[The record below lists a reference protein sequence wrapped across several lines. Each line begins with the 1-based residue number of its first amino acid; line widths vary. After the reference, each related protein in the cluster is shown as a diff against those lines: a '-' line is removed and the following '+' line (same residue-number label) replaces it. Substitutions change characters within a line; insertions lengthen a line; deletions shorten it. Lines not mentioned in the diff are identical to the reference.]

1 MLFLN
6 VREYFDRN
14 SCRIVLAVTIIF
26 GLISFYYYF
35 STKQNLLYGDAR
47 SHLNISRRVVDNT
60 HPGFAQL
67 GGVWLPLLHILML
80 PFISNNY
87 FWHSGLAG
95 SIVNFFSFVVAVF
108 YLFKIA
114 RLLFPK
120 NLTASYLIPLLY
132 ILNPNILYMSTT
144 AMTEVL
150 FIATFTASV
159 YYLLRWIRYEKL
171 ENLIVSSFF
180 ILATSLNRYEGWAVA
195 LASVFTVLLV
205 QIFKKDGLKKIEG
218 TTILYSGLALV
229 GMMGWL
235 IWNIIIFHQP
245 FYFLNSIY
253 SSKLQTLAGFAVK
266 GTKSVILYH
275 NLPNSISAYGLA
287 VAHNG
292 GIIMAACAIISL
304 FVILISTLYA
314 ILLRKLF
321 SKDNLILGLLISPF
335 LFECY
340 AIYKG
345 NVPINVPEL
354 TGGIFNIRLGLYA
367 VPSAIIIIVL
377 GIKRIAF
384 KSTLFIFLI
393 LLFQTLL
400 FYPTFTSPIAL
411 ESGKE
416 GISDKVQAAN
426 WIKNHYTGGRILA
439 SSAVSDPLLFD
450 SGLNLKEF
458 VTDGSQA
465 LFQSSL
471 IFPAKHVEFIV
482 ISNQPVD
489 KKRDLVYITF
499 SKHKSRL
506 DQYRVI
512 YKNSAFTIYQK
523 SH

>member
-1 MLFLN
+1 MHVSK
-6 VREYFDRN
+6 VRKFFDSN
-14 SCRIVLAVTIIF
+14 SYRIVLAVTIIF
-26 GLISFYYYF
+26 GLLSFYYYF

-47 SHLNISRRVVDNT
+47 SHLNISRRVFDNT

-95 SIVNFFSFVVAVF
+95 SIVNFFAFVIAVS

-120 NLTASYLIPLLY
+120 NLSACYLIPLLY

-150 FIATFTASV
+150 FVATFTAGV
-159 YYLLRWIRYEKL
+159 YYLLKWISYEKL
-171 ENLIVSSFF
+171 EYLIASSFF

-195 LASVFTVLLV
+195 LASVLTVLLIL
-205 QIFKKDGLKKIEG
+205 IFKKGGLKKIEG

-229 GMMGWL
+229 GMIGWI
-235 IWNIIIFHQP
+235 IWNTIIFHQP

-253 SSKLQTLAGFAVK
+253 SSKLQTLAGFAVR

-275 NLPNSISAYGLA
+275 NLPNSIAAYSLA

-292 GIIMAACAIISL
+292 GMLITICSVISL
-304 FVILISTLYA
+304 LVILYTTLYA
-314 ILLRKLF
+314 ILFRKLF

-345 NVPINVPEL
+345 NVPLNVPEL

-367 VPSAIIIIVL
+367 VPSAILITVI
-377 GIKRIAF
+377 GIRRIAF
-384 KSTLFIFLI
+384 KPALFIFLI
-393 LLFQTLL
+393 LLLQTFL
-400 FYPTFTSPIAL
+400 FYPTFTQPIAL
-411 ESGKE
+411 TSGKE
-416 GISDKVQAAN
+416 GIHDKIETAN
-426 WIKNHYTGGRILA
+426 WIRQHYTGGRILA

-458 VTDGSQA
+458 ITDGSQA
-465 LFQSSL
+465 LFLSSL
-471 IFPAKHVEFIV
+471 IFPSKHVEYIV
-482 ISNQPVD
+482 FSNQPVD

-499 SKHKSRL
+499 SKHKNRL
-506 DQYRVI
+506 DKYRVI
-512 YKNSAFTIYQK
+512 YKNAAFTIFQK